1 MFNLLSKIKST
12 VNINVIKERVL
23 DRKYWF
29 NLSLVSYYTIK
40 EKILVYSLVYNK
52 TIYWLNSFRC
62 EYKTNNYINLT
73 TAICYGLI
81 YEEYNIRRLY
91 LLAGNSNKKLEL
103 LYNTKLKLLNNKCQ
117 TSMKWINFILRY
129 TKTKYQPL

>member
-12 VNINVIKERVL
+12 VNINSIKEKVL

-29 NLSLVSYYTIK
+29 NLSLVSYYAIK

-52 TIYWLNSFRC
+52 TIYWLNNARY
-62 EYKTNNYINLT
+62 EYKTNNYITLQ
-73 TAICYGLI
+73 TAICCGLI
-81 YEEYNIRRLY
+81 YEEYNNRHLY
-91 LLAGNSNKKLEL
+91 ILVGNSNKRSEL
-103 LYNTKLKLLNNKCQ
+103 LYNTKLKLLNNKYQ